1 MAGLSLPEAR
11 EKLAE
16 QARESDDV
24 RAMLDFLDHGDRAL
38 AR

>member
-16 QARESDDV
+16 LAQQSDDV
-24 RAMLDFLDHGDRAL
+24 RAMLEFLDHSERAL

>member
-1 MAGLSLPEAR
+1 MAGLALPEAR

-16 QARESDDV
+16 QARESEDV
-24 RAMLDFLDHGDRAL
+24 RAMLEFLDHSARSL